1 MSGLQRLFAVT
12 SSLYRNSQLRHKFF
26 YCSNHFTP
34 AGNYCAHFIYEGYQI
49 VSFIHNITFL
59 ALSPVFMIFT
69 SNLILGERL
78 DKFGIIGIL
87 VTTIGAY
94 LLHVN
99 TTKHGILE
107 PFKAIL
113 RERGSLY
120 MIIVAFIYSI
130 TSNLGKM
137 AILHS
142 SPLFF
147 AAVYF
152 PVLSVILFPIL
163 MWKNHGDVKQLF
175 SQFNIFSLI
184 GLVVAFAVITHL
196 LAVSIIEVP
205 YVISVKRTSLLF
217 GIMYGAIW
225 FKETNIRER
234 LIGGIIMIV
243 GISIIT
249 LF

>member
-1 MSGLQRLFAVT
+1 
-12 SSLYRNSQLRHKFF
+12 
-26 YCSNHFTP
+26 
-34 AGNYCAHFIYEGYQI
+34 
-49 VSFIHNITFL
+49 
-59 ALSPVFMIFT
+59 
-69 SNLILGERL
+69 
-78 DKFGIIGIL
+78 
-87 VTTIGAY
+87 
-94 LLHVN
+94 
-99 TTKHGILE
+99 
-107 PFKAIL
+107 
-113 RERGSLY
+113 
-120 MIIVAFIYSI
+120 
-130 TSNLGKM
+130 M

-152 PVLSVILFPIL
+152 PILSAILFPVL
-163 MWKNHGDVKQLF
+163 MWKNHGEVKQLF
-175 SQFNIFSLI
+175 SQFTLFGLI

-196 LAVSIIEVP
+196 LAISIIEVP

-234 LIGGIIMIV
+234 LIGGIIMII